1 MSPSADLVAQLALI
15 KRRIR
20 VLLDARRD
28 SGIDLTDV
36 LRGLYLSD
44 EDVDRALQDV
54 SSGKLERIE
63 PELAAILP
71 GGERLDVLARTRYRG
86 LSPLDSLMKR
96 FGLDMI
102 DVFLLVVAAAPDLD
116 RRFERLYAFLNDDV
130 TCRRVSVGVALEL
143 CGSSDSDGEL
153 RQHLRPGSVLL
164 ASGLLQL
171 GSQEDPFLHREVRV
185 NDEVVDF
192 LLGGVAL
199 DLRPELEVAQD
210 LRALSPAV
218 LDEEVTALTDL
229 MCRGS
234 GLVYL
239 LSPPGSTAR
248 VLGVAAFDRVG
259 VGTLVVDAG
268 TIKATEDLDEQMDQ
282 LLLGARLMGAGLLVG
297 PIESLFA
304 DGSRSLRR
312 LVDADHPVIV
322 YGQAPWDAHWSRR
335 LPHICEV
342 SPLGRSG
349 RERLLGSF
357 ITRPLEAGLLAA
369 FVDALDPFNLG
380 PEQLFDAWRFA
391 SGIARA
397 KDRFVQP
404 DDVVVGAR
412 LQGGT
417 GLARLAQ
424 RIHPVATWDDLIVS
438 RPIED
443 RLHMIARR
451 VRHRGLLAQKW
462 GIRPSSGRG
471 TGVVVLFFGESGT
484 GKTLSAE
491 VIANELG
498 LDLFTINLATVV
510 DKYVGETE
518 KNLEAIFHEAIGM
531 NGVLFF
537 DEADAL
543 FGKRSEG
550 GDAHDRYA
558 NIEVAYLLQ
567 RIETFDG
574 LAILATNLRANMD
587 PAFIRRIDVVVD
599 FSVPSPR
606 ERRLIWE
613 HYLPPAV
620 PRASDVDLGFMAHSF
635 RLAGGA
641 IRNICIGA
649 CFEASEC
656 DTEVS
661 MAEIIRATQR
671 ELEKLGRLCV
681 AADFGPYFDLI
692 DSPHVEE

>member
-1 MSPSADLVAQLALI
+1 MPLSADLIAQLALI
-15 KRRIR
+15 KRRIH

-28 SGIDLTDV
+28 SGIDLTDAF
-36 LRGLYLSD
+36 RGLYLSD
-44 EDVDRALQDV
+44 EDVDRALQEE
-54 SSGKLERIE
+54 SSGELEWIA
-63 PELAAILP
+63 ELTPALSD
-71 GGERLDVLARTRYRG
+71 GERLDVLARTRYRG
-86 LSPLDSLMKR
+86 VSPLDSLIRR
-96 FGLDMI
+96 FGLDKI

-130 TCRRVSVGVALEL
+130 TRRRVSVGVALEL

-153 RQHLRPGSVLL
+153 RRRLRPGSVLL
-164 ASGLLQL
+164 GSGLLQV
-171 GSQEDPFLHREVRV
+171 GSQEDPFLHREVRA
-185 NDEVVDF
+185 NDEVVHF
-192 LLGGVAL
+192 LLGGTGL
-199 DLRPELEVAQD
+199 DLRPEVDAEQE
-210 LRALSPAV
+210 LRALFPAV
-218 LDEEVTALTDL
+218 VDDEVAELTDL

-234 GLVYL
+234 GLLYL
-239 LSPPGSTAR
+239 RSPRGSTAR
-248 VLGVAAFDRVG
+248 VLGVATFDRVG
-259 VGTLVVDAG
+259 VHTLVVDAG
-268 TIKATEDLDEQMDQ
+268 KIRFTDDIDEQVDQ
-282 LLLGARLMGAGLLVG
+282 LLLGARLRGAGLLVG
-297 PIESLFA
+297 PIESLLSH
-304 DGSRSLRR
+304 GSQSLQR
-312 LVDADHPVIV
+312 LVDVDHPVIL
-322 YGQAPWDAHWSRR
+322 YGQAPWDANWSRR

-342 SPLGRSG
+342 SLFDRSG
-349 RERLLGSF
+349 RERLLRSL
-357 ITRPLEAGLLAA
+357 ITSPLETDLLAT
-369 FVDALDPFNLG
+369 FVGVLDPFNLE
-380 PEQLFDAWRFA
+380 PEQLLDAWRFA
-391 SGIARA
+391 SDVARA
-397 KDRFVQP
+397 KDRLVQP
-404 DDVVVGAR
+404 DDLVAGAR
-412 LQGGT
+412 LQGGA

-424 RIHPVATWDDLIVS
+424 CIHPVATWDDLIVS

-451 VRHRGLLAQKW
+451 VRHRGILAQKW

-518 KNLEAIFHEAIGM
+518 KNLEAIFREATGM

-587 PAFIRRIDVVVD
+587 QAFIRRIDVVVD
-599 FSVPSPR
+599 FSVPGPR

-613 HYLPPAV
+613 HYLPPVV
-620 PRASDVDLGFMAHSF
+620 PRASDVDLGFMAHSLK
-635 RLAGGA
+635 LAGGA
-641 IRNICIGA
+641 IRNICVGA
-649 CFEASEC
+649 CFEASER
-656 DTEVS
+656 DGEVS

-692 DSPHVEE
+692 ERPHVEE